1 VTPVVFSIFPQK
13 GDTGPTGATG
23 LTGLGNVA
31 IVDLVHGY
39 TYPTARVGGI
49 AFSTLEGALARVT
62 TGQTIWLLPGTH
74 TLSAPITLP
83 SGISLRGISL
93 QTVTIQYLATTS
105 PTTMLTMGEN
115 CRVEDVTLNLTW
127 NGATGATGTSLTGIN
142 FPGTSS
148 QTSKLRV
155 SVVNVR
161 NTTITSPSITSTITG
176 INFSGTGVFS
186 SSVFS
191 FNSVKGSTINVYS
204 NGAGNKRGILVSS
217 SNQVSTRDVNIFVAQ
232 PTDTTSLGS
241 YVGVETNGGTD
252 GAIQLRTT
260 TIGCVYPT
268 ITQSYTASDIL
279 QTTPATLTDPGYL
292 ASPGIQIGPGV
303 DLVTKSAGSKGFST
317 YIYPTT
323 IYYGLRG
330 DVKNA
335 SNNAYL
341 WPGTQNI
348 SNNIFPD
355 PGTPLAYYR
364 IQQPAL
370 IAGFYVS
377 LNGAPGGTNS
387 VTFTVRY
394 TPSGGSVTSTVF
406 TVTLT
411 GTQTVGSFYN
421 GSVRLN
427 RGDQVH
433 LLMSYTGNNAN
444 NAHDIT
450 AQIDVF

>member
-1 VTPVVFSIFPQK
+1 
-13 GDTGPTGATG
+13 
-23 LTGLGNVA
+23 
-31 IVDLVHGY
+31 
-39 TYPTARVGGI
+39 
-49 AFSTLEGALARVT
+49 
-62 TGQTIWLLPGTH
+62 
-74 TLSAPITLP
+74 
-83 SGISLRGISL
+83 
-93 QTVTIQYLATTS
+93 
-105 PTTMLTMGEN
+105 
-115 CRVEDVTLNLTW
+115 
-127 NGATGATGTSLTGIN
+127 
-142 FPGTSS
+142 
-148 QTSKLRV
+148 
-155 SVVNVR
+155 
-161 NTTITSPSITSTITG
+161 
-176 INFSGTGVFS
+176 
-186 SSVFS
+186 
-191 FNSVKGSTINVYS
+191 
-204 NGAGNKRGILVSS
+204 
-217 SNQVSTRDVNIFVAQ
+217 
-232 PTDTTSLGS
+232 
-241 YVGVETNGGTD
+241 
-252 GAIQLRTT
+252 
-260 TIGCVYPT
+260 
-268 ITQSYTASDIL
+268 
-279 QTTPATLTDPGYL
+279 L

-330 DVKNA
+330 DISDG

-355 PGTPLAYYR
+355 PGTPFAYYR

-427 RGDQVH
+427 RGDNVH

-450 AQIDVF
+450 AQIDLF